1 MPYIKLITLIL
12 SYLIGSIPFGLI
24 FSRLL
29 DNIDPRS
36 AGSGNIGFTNILRV
50 AGKPAAI
57 LTLLCDALKGSI
69 PVIFGYYVLNNPGIA
84 LGAGFLA
91 ILGHIFP
98 ITLKFKGG
106 KGVATSFGVLLAAF
120 PLPGVVA
127 VSIWLAAMLV
137 WRYSSL
143 GALISF
149 GALPLIMAFVQRE
162 FQAVLFSFLLLPLI
176 YYRHGENI
184 ARLFGGTERK
194 IGER

>member
-69 PVIFGYYVLNNPGIA
+69 PVLFGYYALNNPGIA

-98 ITLKFKGG
+98 VTLKFKGG

-127 VSIWLAAMLV
+127 LSIWLTAMLV

-143 GALISF
+143 GALLSF
-149 GALPLIMAFVQRE
+149 GTLPLIMAFVQRE

-184 ARLFGGTERK
+184 ARLFGGTEKK

>member
-57 LTLLCDALKGSI
+57 LTLLCDTLKGSI

-98 ITLKFKGG
+98 VTLKFKGG

-127 VSIWLAAMLV
+127 VSIWLTAMLV

>member
-1 MPYIKLITLIL
+1 
-12 SYLIGSIPFGLI
+12 
-24 FSRLL
+24 
-29 DNIDPRS
+29 
-36 AGSGNIGFTNILRV
+36 
-50 AGKPAAI
+50 
-57 LTLLCDALKGSI
+57 
-69 PVIFGYYVLNNPGIA
+69 
-84 LGAGFLA
+84 GFLS

-98 ITLKFKGG
+98 VTLKFKGG

-120 PLPGVVA
+120 PLPGVIA
-127 VSIWLAAMLV
+127 VSIWLTAMLI

-143 GALISF
+143 GALLSF
-149 GALPLIMAFVQRE
+149 GALPIIMAFVQRE

>member
-1 MPYIKLITLIL
+1 MPYIRPITLIL

-24 FSRLL
+24 FSKLL
-29 DNIDPRS
+29 DNIDPRT

-57 LTLLCDALKGSI
+57 LTLLCDTLKGSI
-69 PVIFGYYVLNNPGIA
+69 PVIFGYYVLNDPGVA
-84 LGAGFLA
+84 LGAGFLS

-98 ITLKFKGG
+98 FTLKFKGG

-120 PLPGVVA
+120 PLSGVVA
-127 VSIWLAAMLV
+127 VSIWLMAMLI

-143 GALISF
+143 GALLSF
-149 GALPLIMAFVQRE
+149 GLLPFIVSFFERE
-162 FQAVLFSFLLLPLI
+162 LQAVLFSFLLLPLI
-176 YYRHGENI
+176 FYRHGENI
-184 ARLFGGTERK
+184 TRLFGGTEKK

>member
-24 FSRLL
+24 FSKLL

-57 LTLLCDALKGSI
+57 LTLLCDTLKGSI

-84 LGAGFLA
+84 LGAGFLS

-98 ITLKFKGG
+98 VTLKFKGG

-127 VSIWLAAMLV
+127 VSIWLTAMLV

>member
-1 MPYIKLITLIL
+1 MPYIRPITLIL

-24 FSRLL
+24 FSKLL
-29 DNIDPRS
+29 DNIDPRT

-69 PVIFGYYVLNNPGIA
+69 PVLFGYYALNDPGVA
-84 LGAGFLA
+84 LGAGFLS

-98 ITLKFKGG
+98 VTLKFKGG

-127 VSIWLAAMLV
+127 VSIWLMAMLI

-143 GALISF
+143 GALLAF
-149 GALPLIMAFVQRE
+149 GILPFIMAFFERE
-162 FQAVLFSFLLLPLI
+162 LQAVIFSFLLLPLI

-184 ARLFGGTERK
+184 TRLFGGTEKK